1 MVLLVAAVVAVL
13 ALRDDTYV
21 APTPTA
27 PSVAA
32 ARPAEAAAALDAL
45 ARALEDGSPE
55 AAAAVAPPGDE
66 TAAARLAA
74 VADDASALGVGEVDL
89 RYVDALGPVGNDGS
103 WTAEADA
110 TWSFAGFDTAPV
122 RAEVQVALRVVG
134 DAVGVVGF
142 VAPAAA
148 TDGVADDRLPLWLT
162 GAVEVS
168 RADDVLVLA
177 ADDLDLERY
186 ARLARAAVAQVREV
200 LPGWRTGLVVQ
211 VPSSAEALRAA
222 LAADERQY
230 AAVAAVTTTVG
241 DGTDPAAPVHVFVN
255 PEVFDGLDPRGA
267 QVVMTHEAVHVATDA
282 PRADVPLWLLEGF
295 ADHVALRDVDLP
307 VTTTAGQ
314 VIAQVREDG
323 VPAALPGP
331 AEFDTSATHLGATY
345 EAAWLACEVVADAA
359 GPDALV
365 ELYRRVD
372 AGEDVEAV
380 LRDVAGFGLAGL
392 TQRWQE
398 RLRAVAA

>member
-1 MVLLVAAVVAVL
+1 MLLTLVAVTVL
-13 ALRDDTYV
+13 VLRDDTYV

-45 ARALEDGSPE
+45 ARALEAGSLQ
-55 AAAAVAPPGDE
+55 AAADVAPPGDDE
-66 TAAARLAA
+66 AAALLAA
-74 VADDASALGVGEVDL
+74 VADDAAALGVTGLDL
-89 RYVDALGPVGNDGS
+89 RYVDALGPVAADGT

-110 TWSFAGFDTAPV
+110 SWSFAGFDPAPV
-122 RAEVQVALRVVG
+122 RAEVQVSLRLVG
-134 DAVGVVGF
+134 DRVGVVGF
-142 VAPAAA
+142 VAPAAT

-162 GAVEVS
+162 GSVEVV
-168 RADDVLVLA
+168 RTDEVLVLA
-177 ADDLDLERY
+177 ADGLDVQRY

-200 LPGWRTGLVVQ
+200 LPRWRTGLVVQ
-211 VPSSAEALRAA
+211 VPSSGEALRAA
-222 LAADERQY
+222 LAAEERQY

-241 DGTDPAAPVHVFVN
+241 DGTDPASPVHVFVN
-255 PEVFDGLDPRGA
+255 PDVFGGLDPRGA

-282 PRADVPLWLLEGF
+282 PRASVPLWLLEGF
-295 ADHVALRDVDLP
+295 ADHVALREVDLP

-323 VPAALPGP
+323 PPDALPGP
-331 AEFDTSATHLGATY
+331 AEFDTAATHLGATY

-359 GPDALV
+359 GPAALV
-365 ELYRRVD
+365 ELYQRVD
-372 AGEDVEAV
+372 AGEDVDAV